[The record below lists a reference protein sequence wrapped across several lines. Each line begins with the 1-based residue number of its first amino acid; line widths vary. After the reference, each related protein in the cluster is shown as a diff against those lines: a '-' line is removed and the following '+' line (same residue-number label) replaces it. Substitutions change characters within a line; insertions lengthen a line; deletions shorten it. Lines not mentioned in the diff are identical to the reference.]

1 MVFLCSVSPRQ
12 GAPSTA
18 DRVEMDIPR
27 FSFLF
32 PFSVFSGCGNNLT
45 VVREATPE
53 IPSGIP
59 SGIPSAQP
67 MLQGGW
73 QCCTSQ
79 ISSCS
84 PCQYSQLS
92 QFAFLIAAVVHCD
105 PAQRAGKMASL
116 DKTLN

>member
-1 MVFLCSVSPRQ
+1 MVVNSMVFLCSVSPRQ

-53 IPSGIP
+53 IPSDPTPDPCYGEAGSAAPLRSAPVLPVSTHSSVSLP
-59 SGIPSAQP
+59 S
-67 MLQGGW
+67 
-73 QCCTSQ
+73 
-79 ISSCS
+79 
-84 PCQYSQLS
+84 
-92 QFAFLIAAVVHCD
+92 F
-105 PAQRAGKMASL
+105 
-116 DKTLN
+116 